1 MLGFSEIPS
10 SRFTNI
16 SWLQET
22 SVLLQAQLIA
32 SAEMPFI
39 TSPVKKFFNLF
50 GEGPSTSEAI
60 IPLMNGS
67 EY

>member
-22 SVLLQAQLIA
+22 SVLPQAQLLA

-39 TSPVKKFFNLF
+39 TSPVKKSFHLF